1 MLCKT
6 SSAVLV
12 ELPLATP
19 LESGDLDYRAGSPM
33 GSNPFYLASLR
44 AELEFYR
51 STEALQYV
59 SPATKC
65 NGLRGLSNMLST
77 CAHRWQSEG
86 GKEGRCYLV
95 NSGSR
100 GQSRV
105 HGGNCC
111 SK

>member
-19 LESGDLDYRAGSPM
+19 LESGGLDYRAGSPM

-51 STEALQYV
+51 STGSSPIRFASNEVQWPGGTFQYAFHLCIHV
-59 SPATKC
+59 AV
-65 NGLRGLSNMLST
+65 RG
-77 CAHRWQSEG
+77 REG
-86 GKEGRCYLV
+86 GEVLSCEFRIQ
-95 NSGSR
+95 R
-100 GQSRV
+100 AE
-105 HGGNCC
+105 
-111 SK
+111 